1 MHQSWKNHVR
11 LILAVLISLALT
23 SCANT
28 GSAPATDTRGE
39 ISAEAAF
46 SRGDYD
52 RAAKNWQQEALE
64 ASPRQAASIRV
75 KAADA
80 WLLAGNVE
88 NAEDVLRWVTRSELD
103 SAGRAMMDLVL
114 ADLALRYNRPGE
126 AEQLLQKARPALPR
140 SSNERYENLQ
150 ADVHQQISS
159 PGYRDISQAA
169 AISESMD
176 FYDPVASVE
185 LIRSLENVSSGELA
199 IRSENPRGERNLIG
213 WLDLALVI
221 RQNLVIPDEVTISM
235 AGWTTRHP
243 YHLLTEQQALD
254 TWLRYRQ
261 LFYPPSKVAVL
272 LPGSGRLKS
281 AGEAIR
287 DGLMSAYLDRAG
299 GAEVLF
305 FATGEDEQS
314 AISAYFNAL
323 DAGVDV
329 IIGPLQKESVSA
341 MLKLAGMS
349 TPVLAL
355 NDLPDDLIM
364 PPGLSS
370 QVNGISLSQEEEVA
384 EIASHAIASGYQNAI
399 VIAPESAWGERMA
412 IAFESNFLHEDR
424 EIIAAARYL
433 ETENDHS
440 STLESVL
447 KIDQSKARKRRLE
460 NTLQMTL
467 EFEPARRDDVDFIFM
482 AASASQARLIR
493 PQLKFHDAGNIPV
506 YATAR
511 VFSGQPDPARNQ
523 DLNGVRF
530 PAAPWYLTHTS
541 REDIPELASIRRG
554 SLGSLFA
561 LGQDA
566 WNILPWL
573 ELMQKD
579 PEFSFPGQSGNYQ
592 SANAGTLRR
601 VPEWAEFSRGRPVA
615 LKKSD

>member
-1 MHQSWKNHVR
+1 
-11 LILAVLISLALT
+11 
-23 SCANT
+23 
-28 GSAPATDTRGE
+28 
-39 ISAEAAF
+39 
-46 SRGDYD
+46 
-52 RAAKNWQQEALE
+52 
-64 ASPRQAASIRV
+64 
-75 KAADA
+75 
-80 WLLAGNVE
+80 
-88 NAEDVLRWVTRSELD
+88 
-103 SAGRAMMDLVL
+103 
-114 ADLALRYNRPGE
+114 
-126 AEQLLQKARPALPR
+126 
-140 SSNERYENLQ
+140 
-150 ADVHQQISS
+150 
-159 PGYRDISQAA
+159 
-169 AISESMD
+169 
-176 FYDPVASVE
+176 
-185 LIRSLENVSSGELA
+185 LENVSSGELA
-199 IRSENPRGERNLIG
+199 IRSENPRGERNLTG

-221 RQNLVIPDEVTISM
+221 RQNLVIPDEVTTSM
-235 AGWTTRHP
+235 AAWKTRHP
-243 YHLLTEQQALD
+243 YHRLTEQQALD

-261 LFYPPSKVAVL
+261 LFYPPAKVAVL

-287 DGLMSAYLDRAG
+287 DGLMSAYLDKAA

-341 MLKLAGMS
+341 MLNLAGMS

-370 QVNGISLSQEEEVA
+370 QVNGISLSQEKEVA
-384 EIASHAIASGYQNAI
+384 EIAGHAIASGHQNAI

-412 IAFESNFLHEDR
+412 FAFESNFLHEDR

-511 VFSGQPDPARNQ
+511 VYSGQPDPARNQ

-554 SLGSLFA
+554 TLGALFA

-566 WNILPWL
+566 WSILPWL

-579 PEFSFPGQSGNYQ
+579 PEFSFPGQSGNYH
-592 SANAGTLRR
+592 SANEGTLQR
-601 VPEWAEFSRGRPVA
+601 VPAWAEFSRGRPVA
-615 LKKSD
+615 LKQSD